1 MTHAL
6 LDHYSSAKQNVIA
19 SGYREEIEWQS
30 ALNSEDFSESDLL
43 RETAWVIL
51 CSGFREDVVRRHF
64 DFISL
69 CFCDWESARVIVE
82 CGETC
87 VRTALST
94 FKNQHKLRSILDV
107 AQVVSSSGF
116 TTLKAR
122 IAADPIES
130 LQCFRHIGP
139 ITTYHLAK
147 NLGFHV
153 AKNDRHL
160 KRVADVYGFAD
171 AGELCEHVAFKSGD
185 PISVVD
191 IVFWRFSVLAP
202 QWYKYLQ
209 MGEPIPDT
217 TRANS
222 H

>member
-1 MTHAL
+1 M
-6 LDHYSSAKQNVIA
+6 A
-19 SGYREEIEWQS
+19 SGYAEEIEWQTTVKS
-30 ALNSEDFSESDLL
+30 DDFTESDLL

-69 CFCDWESARVIVE
+69 CFCDWESADVIVA

-87 VRTALST
+87 VRTALSR
-94 FKNQHKLRSILDV
+94 FKNQQKLQSILEA
-107 AQVVSSSGF
+107 AQIISSRGF
-116 TTLKAR
+116 PSVKLR

-130 LQCFRHIGP
+130 LQGFRHIGP
-139 ITTYHLAK
+139 VTTYHLAK
-147 NLGFHV
+147 NLGFRV

-160 KRVADVYGFAD
+160 QRLAKVYGFTDAD
-171 AGELCEHVAFKSGD
+171 GLCRHVAHESGD

-202 QWYKYLQ
+202 KWH
-209 MGEPIPDT
+209 EHFET
-217 TRANS
+217 A
-222 H
+222 